1 MMFPTSLNE
10 DFLQF
15 CKGLA
20 NSNRQQILFSV
31 FTDKQEHTVSE
42 VADKVGIAQSTA
54 SEHLSLLKR
63 AGVLVSE
70 KREREVYYV
79 VNKDKIRQFVN
90 LIEDWLTCC

>member
-1 MMFPTSLNE
+1 MTLPIDQSE

-20 NSNRQQILFSV
+20 NNNRQQILFSV
-31 FTDKQEHTVSE
+31 FTDKQEYTVGE
-42 VADKVGIAQSTA
+42 VAEKVGIAQSTA

-63 AGVLVSE
+63 AGILVSE
-70 KREREVYYV
+70 KREREVYYK

-90 LIEDWLTCC
+90 LIDEWLTCC

>member
-1 MMFPTSLNE
+1 MFPMALSE

-20 NSNRQQILFSV
+20 NNNRQQILFSV

-42 VADKVGIAQSTA
+42 VANNVGIAQSTA

-70 KREREVYYV
+70 KRDREVYYM
-79 VNKDKIRQFVN
+79 VNKDKIRQFVD
-90 LIEDWLTCC
+90 LIEEWLTCC